1 MTLHSIYLQSTA
13 AGCFLTAQQMQLDSA
28 VSDNS
33 VCVCVMVQV
42 DHQMLD
48 PALNVTESECILLA
62 KNYTVNTANVNGSP
76 PANVWNFCATG
87 ICKYT
92 FPNGTSGESISP
104 YAGSHTASTCQ
115 FGFSSAVDN
124 NEYVQPA
131 YILPPGLGSAGE
143 RSDAVLCMLC
153 CAKLA
158 VLADKS
164 GRNIL
169 PPGLGSA
176 GERSCAVLSTLC

>member
-1 MTLHSIYLQSTA
+1 
-13 AGCFLTAQQMQLDSA
+13 
-28 VSDNS
+28 
-33 VCVCVMVQV
+33 MVQV
-42 DHQMLD
+42 DQQILD

-62 KNYTVNTANVNGSP
+62 KNHTLNTANANGSP

-87 ICKYT
+87 VCNYT
-92 FPNGTSGESISP
+92 FPNGTTGESISP

-115 FGFSSAVDN
+115 FGYSSAVDN

-131 YILPPGLGSAGE
+131 YILPPGLGSGGE
-143 RSDAVLCMLC
+143 GSDAVLCYACCAVHAVLC
-153 CAKLA
+153 CVCCAAHA

-164 GRNIL
+164 GRYTL

-176 GERSCAVLSTLC
+176 GERSCAVMCLLCYACCAS